1 MLNPNNH
8 AIQLDLDSE
17 LGSVCNFLRSFHSSN
32 FTSPFVLALIILLLL
47 LLLLLLPFL
56 LPLFLLLLLL
66 LLLSLRLLL
75 LFLLRFLILLFPML
89 LLYISLAP
97 HASPPES
104 LTIVHRNFMTDFIVP
119 GFNFGHQA
127 IVVILQ
133 QIWRSV
139 SIVSEW
145 GDDFMFLAKGFCTF
159 YMNLQYCWKMPSG

>member
-8 AIQLDLDSE
+8 AVQLDLDSE
-17 LGSVCNFLRSFHSSN
+17 FGSVYNFLRSFHSCN

-56 LPLFLLLLLL
+56 LPLFFLLLLLL
-66 LLLSLRLLL
+66 LHLLSLCLHLLL
-75 LFLLRFLILLFPML
+75 LFLLRFLILLLTML
-89 LLYISLAP
+89 LIYISLAP

-104 LTIVHRNFMTDFIVP
+104 LTIVHRNFMTDVIVP

-133 QIWRSV
+133 Q
-139 SIVSEW
+139 
-145 GDDFMFLAKGFCTF
+145 L
-159 YMNLQYCWKMPSG
+159 